1 MPLRAKRGRPL
12 KFGRP
17 AQALALRLP
26 DDVVASLREAD
37 HDVARAI
44 VALVQKAADSS
55 LARGPRPAVSVT
67 KTGRGRGL
75 IIVDP
80 TIVPALPGCHLMHI
94 TAHQA
99 FIALEPGAGLAD
111 LEVAVLDRL
120 AEPGLAGRQRIALH
134 TLRRAVKR
142 WRKNRRVRVYTRS
155 IIVLEG
161 AP

>member
-1 MPLRAKRGRPL
+1 MKY
-12 KFGRP
+12 GRP
-17 AQALALRLP
+17 AQSLSLRLP

-44 VALVQKAADSS
+44 VALVQKAAGSS
-55 LARGPRPAVSVT
+55 PGSGRRPAIGVT

-75 IIVDP
+75 IVVDP
-80 TIVPALPGCHLMHI
+80 TIVPALPGCHLMQI
-94 TAHQA
+94 TEHQA

-120 AEPGLAGRQRIALH
+120 AEPGLAAHQRIALH
-134 TLRRAVKR
+134 ALRRAVRR
-142 WRKNRRVRVYTRS
+142 WRKDRRVRVHTRS

-161 AP
+161 PA

>member
-1 MPLRAKRGRPL
+1 MGEQMEIQVRAKRGRPL

-44 VALVQKAADSS
+44 VALVHNVADSS
-55 LARGPRPAVSVT
+55 LARRPRPAVSVT

-80 TIVPALPGCHLMHI
+80 TLVPALPGCHLMQI
-94 TAHQA
+94 TAPQA
-99 FIALEPGAGLAD
+99 FIAREPGAGLAD

-120 AEPGLAGRQRIALH
+120 AEPGLAGRQRLALH
-134 TLRRAVKR
+134 ALRRAVKR
-142 WRKNRRVRVYTRS
+142 WGKNRGGPV
-155 IIVLEG
+155 
-161 AP
+161 